1 MPLQGYEPIGII
13 VGLTGVHRQLE
24 VGRADVHS
32 AGSNILFG
40 VVASVLTHGHA
51 TASTNSRHH
60 LRHPWRGRTHSL
72 QVVARLTCLA
82 ADQTVAGNLC
92 AACRLA
98 LRDCAMRTWPCGMPS
113 SSSSIT
119 SHVEVN
125 FRAVFGGVLRPPRGV
140 SGRSSRR
147 PRYAAAN
154 PARARLGVR
163 LPARAYRLIRAII
176 AAADMRHICPA
187 APGLQLWL

>member
-1 MPLQGYEPIGII
+1 MPQWP
-13 VGLTGVHRQLE
+13 
-24 VGRADVHS
+24 
-32 AGSNILFG
+32 
-40 VVASVLTHGHA
+40 
-51 TASTNSRHH
+51 ASTNSRHH

-72 QVVARLTCLA
+72 QAVARLTCLA

-92 AACRLA
+92 AACRLV

-119 SHVEVN
+119 SHVEID
-125 FRAVFGGVLRPPRGV
+125 FRAVFGSVLRPTRGV

-163 LPARAYRLIRAII
+163 LPARAYRPIRPGHHCCSS
-176 AAADMRHICPA
+176 RHETHLRLHGP
-187 APGLQLWL
+187 APGLQLACSCDTVIWPLFTVTVQTGAKLKK